1 MEGSS
6 LSSMLSKLDVVSDV
20 LTVKRVFGEA
30 YQVDG
35 LTVIPVAKLN
45 GGGGGGG
52 GEGTGPDQTGAGT
65 GGGMGFGAR
74 ARPVG
79 VYVIKDGE
87 VTWRPAVDVV
97 PIILGVQALVVAAV
111 LSLRRSLS
119 RRRRRHH

>member
-35 LTVIPVAKLN
+35 MTVIPVAKLN

-52 GEGTGPDQTGAGT
+52 GEGTGPDQTGTGT

-97 PIILGVQALVVAAV
+97 PIILGVQALVVGAV